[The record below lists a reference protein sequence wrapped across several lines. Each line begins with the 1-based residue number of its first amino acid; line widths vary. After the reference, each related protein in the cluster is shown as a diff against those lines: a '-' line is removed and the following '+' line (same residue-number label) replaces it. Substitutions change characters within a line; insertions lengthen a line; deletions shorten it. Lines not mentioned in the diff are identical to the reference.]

1 MSCPCFGAEF
11 PYEKNGTDGVLVDAT
26 HQEPQVRMRVA
37 QVEYSGGRRQK
48 GDERRPL
55 KAASQSVERWH
66 THTYTHFFDGSL
78 SIQSRDVTGQ
88 SEILAWHD
96 IAEHVLLLRNF
107 LLM

>member
-66 THTYTHFFDGSL
+66 THTYTHFFDGSCF
-78 SIQSRDVTGQ
+78 SGTFFSCEARTGFDVP
-88 SEILAWHD
+88 S
-96 IAEHVLLLRNF
+96 IAELACSF
-107 LLM
+107 AG